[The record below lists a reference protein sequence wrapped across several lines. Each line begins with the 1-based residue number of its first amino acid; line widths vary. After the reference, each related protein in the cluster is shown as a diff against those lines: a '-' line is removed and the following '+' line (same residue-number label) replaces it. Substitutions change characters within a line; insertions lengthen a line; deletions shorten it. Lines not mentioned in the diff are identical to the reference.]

1 MGDDALVDTD
11 VEEVDALEED
21 TGPGTGGGKGG
32 SEDSGDEEV
41 AVDKGDAGGKTL
53 KII

>member
-1 MGDDALVDTD
+1 VGEDALVDTD
-11 VEEVDALEED
+11 VEEVDVLEED
-21 TGPGTGGGKGG
+21 TGPGTGTGGT
-32 SEDSGDEEV
+32 GDESGNELV